1 MDIKILSYRL
11 PGNSPS
17 SQVDCGWI
25 AYNGEKEVGWV
36 SMIFYPKNL
45 IKFADAY
52 VISEYRG
59 KGIYSKLWDK
69 RFKYCQKHFPNHKII
84 SYCKESVIDFYIKK
98 GFKPSGTVTLMKL
111 GKAKED

>member
-25 AYNGEKEVGWV
+25 AYTGEEEIGWV
-36 SMIFYPKNL
+36 SMIFYPKKI
-45 IKFADAY
+45 IKFAAAY
-52 VISEYRG
+52 VKSKYRG
-59 KGIYSKLWDK
+59 KGVYSQLWDVK
-69 RFKYCQKHFPNHKII
+69 FNYCQEKFPNHKII

-98 GFKPSGTVTLMKL
+98 GFKKKGIVTLMHL
-111 GKAKED
+111 EN